1 VDRSSPV
8 AAPFALRSAENE
20 RDTFGPGTSFR
31 NSITFQLRQAGAVV
45 STSVPS
51 PPVQWRS
58 INPHFRWTL
67 AKRFRTK
74 WSHEPQVSPFGPV
87 PGVAA

>member
-1 VDRSSPV
+1 M
-8 AAPFALRSAENE
+8 
-20 RDTFGPGTSFR
+20 
-31 NSITFQLRQAGAVV
+31 

-51 PPVQWRS
+51 PSVQWRS